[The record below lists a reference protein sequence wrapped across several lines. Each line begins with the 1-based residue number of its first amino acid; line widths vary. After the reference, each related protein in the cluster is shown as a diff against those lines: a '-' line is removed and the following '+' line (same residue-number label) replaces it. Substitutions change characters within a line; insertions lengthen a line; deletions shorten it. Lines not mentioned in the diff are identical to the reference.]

1 MNQSIATPPAS
12 EPSSQN
18 RRHAAG
24 TVTRTWTRRTVQ
36 TRSHRTVTRTKTT
49 VDATETKTVSEKT
62 RKVDSD
68 ITQAITG
75 PSNIPAVLN
84 TDITIPSLTQDFPRD
99 NSPSPTDSTF
109 TQTPPT
115 TPSSS
120 SSSISSARSSDV
132 LWDQLEDLSEYM
144 NAVSL
149 G

>member
-1 MNQSIATPPAS
+1 MNQSTATPP
-12 EPSSQN
+12 ESQARRGDRHSHMDKTYCADSFPPN
-18 RRHAAG
+18 RHPHKDDWSMPLRPKLS
-24 TVTRTWTRRTVQ
+24 T
-36 TRSHRTVTRTKTT
+36 
-49 VDATETKTVSEKT
+49 
-62 RKVDSD
+62 
-68 ITQAITG
+68 ITG